1 MLGSSNAIA
10 IAGRATAEGTGRYR
24 ERHKKTVQPIASEK
38 LVRLLPARLELAL
51 TLANQMSILTPLWR
65 PL

>member
-10 IAGRATAEGTGRYR
+10 IAGRATAEGTRRYR
-24 ERHKKTVQPIASEK
+24 ERHKKNCAAASEK
-38 LVRLLPARLELAL
+38 LVRSLPARLELAL
-51 TLANQMSILTPLWR
+51 TWANQMSILTLLWR